1 MGGGEKEGERRG
13 GKRRRR
19 GANQRRGE
27 EGREGRRRDERRAG
41 RGKVRGRR
49 ERWKRGEV
57 ERQRDY
63 FYFHAENINTL
74 EEEYLPVLAE
84 KIFKC
89 LGWICEER
97 MCFLPGG
104 NEKQWGENIC
114 MCECDCVTVCVCVNP
129 RVDMHTLC
137 LNEVCLGGKW
147 HANMQLTLRGMLT
160 SRPETEADE
169 SYGSNSKLY
178 VQFDSLR
185 DYEEKMKV
193 ITLRYFCFWSMK
205 ITSQRCLRPWKRST
219 AATEAL
225 NLSNIRP
232 VHAQTSTS
240 SSRWRRSSVV
250 NIWTV
255 MMMLSADHTETHH

>member
-27 EGREGRRRDERRAG
+27 EGKGGRRRDERRAG

-114 MCECDCVTVCVCVNP
+114 MCECDCVCLRVCVCVNP

-205 ITSQRCLRPWKRST
+205 ITSQRWETVHNGDWSSEPVQHWPCSRSDFYLFLPMKK
-219 AATEAL
+219 E
-225 NLSNIRP
+225 LSR
-232 VHAQTSTS
+232 
-240 SSRWRRSSVV
+240 
-250 NIWTV
+250 
-255 MMMLSADHTETHH
+255 